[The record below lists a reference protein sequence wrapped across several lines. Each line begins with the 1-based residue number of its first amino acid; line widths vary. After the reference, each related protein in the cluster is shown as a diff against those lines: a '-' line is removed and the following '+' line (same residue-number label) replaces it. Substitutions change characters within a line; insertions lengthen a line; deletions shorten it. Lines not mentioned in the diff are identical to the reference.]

1 MESILKHSLWGDIPY
16 RRIRPIMIQAMNNI
30 IIMYGKMIHTVM
42 KTETDLAV
50 TYIVIYVIIGNMI
63 SSVVTSF
70 ENLVKILP
78 MGLESK
84 NNIFDLHIT

>member
-1 MESILKHSLWGDIPY
+1 
-16 RRIRPIMIQAMNNI
+16 MIQAMNNI

>member
-1 MESILKHSLWGDIPY
+1 
-16 RRIRPIMIQAMNNI
+16 MNNI
-30 IIMYGKMIHTVM
+30 IIMYGKMINTVI

-70 ENLVKILP
+70 DNLVKILP
-78 MGLESK
+78 IGLESK